1 MIIALYGRL
10 IHAADADF
18 IKQLCNYLAEKKV
31 EVWVHQPYLDELRKN
46 INCTTPYKTYLEHQD
61 ITGKIDFIISLGGD
75 GTLLDTIAL
84 VRDSNIPVMGI
95 NAGRLGFLANVSK
108 TEMTQAID
116 ALLSGAYTLDKRA
129 LLQLD
134 SNSDLF
140 GENNFGLNEFT
151 LHKKATSSMIV
162 IHTYLNGEFLTS
174 YWADGLIVST
184 PTGSTAY
191 NLSCGGPIL
200 VPSSEN
206 FVITPV
212 APHNLNIRPLVIPD
226 NSILSFE
233 IEGRSDAFLCT
244 LDSRQETI
252 DATVQM
258 AIKKADFTLNLI
270 RLHDS
275 NFLETIR
282 TKLNWGKDQRN

>member
-10 IHAADADF
+10 IHATDADF
-18 IKQLCNYLAEKKV
+18 IKQLCNYLAQKKV
-31 EVWVHQPYLDELRKN
+31 EVWVHQPYLEEIRKFVN
-46 INCTTPYKTYLEHQD
+46 PTCAYKTYLTHED
-61 ITGKIDFIISLGGD
+61 ILDKVDYLISFGGD

-84 VRDSNIPVMGI
+84 VKNSNIPVLGI
-95 NAGRLGFLANVSK
+95 NAGRLGFLATVNK
-108 TEMTQAID
+108 DEMEQTVDAI
-116 ALLSGAYTLDKRA
+116 LSGAFTLDKRT
-129 LLQLD
+129 LMQLD
-134 SNSDLF
+134 SNSGLF
-140 GENNFGLNEFT
+140 GENNFALNEFT
-151 LHKKATSSMIV
+151 LHKKATSSMII

-191 NLSCGGPIL
+191 NLSCGGPIIM
-200 VPSSEN
+200 PSSEN

-212 APHNLNIRPLVIPD
+212 APHNLNIRPLVISD
-226 NSILSFE
+226 NSVLSFE

-252 DATVQM
+252 DASIQM
-258 AIKKADFTLNLI
+258 AVRKADFSLQLI

-275 NFLETIR
+275 NFLQTIR

>member
-10 IHAADADF
+10 IHATDIDF
-18 IKQLCNYLAEKKV
+18 IKQLCDYLAEKKV

-46 INCTTPYKTYLEHQD
+46 INCTTPYKTYLEYND
-61 ITGKIDFIISLGGD
+61 IVGNIDFVISLGGD

-84 VRDSNIPVMGI
+84 VRNSNIPVLGI

-108 TEMTQAID
+108 NELQLAVD
-116 ALLSGAYTLDKRA
+116 ALITGAYSLDKRT

-134 SNSDLF
+134 SNNNLF
-140 GENNFGLNEFT
+140 GENNYALNEFT
-151 LHKKATSSMIV
+151 LHKKATSSMV
-162 IHTYLNGEFLTS
+162 IIHAYLNGEFLNS

-200 VPSSEN
+200 IPSSEN

-226 NSILSFE
+226 KSILSFE

-252 DATVQM
+252 DASIQI
-258 AIKKADFTLNLI
+258 AIRKADFTLNLV

-282 TKLNWGKDQRN
+282 AKLNWGKDQRN